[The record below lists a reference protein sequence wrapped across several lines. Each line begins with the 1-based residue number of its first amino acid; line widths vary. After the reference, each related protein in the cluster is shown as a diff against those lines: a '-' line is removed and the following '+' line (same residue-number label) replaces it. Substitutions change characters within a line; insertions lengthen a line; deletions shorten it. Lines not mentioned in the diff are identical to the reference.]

1 MLAAGLVDVVLVAD
15 CPVVACP
22 PADATWLPEVV
33 AVLDVG
39 ELDVGEL
46 VDEALA

>member
-1 MLAAGLVDVVLVAD
+1 MPTAAVLAVDCSV
-15 CPVVACP
+15 CPLAE
-22 PADATWLPEVV
+22 AAWLPEVV